1 MLTDEASLPRIDVN
15 RREAPLPSDLR
26 ASYNE
31 WRRHVSS
38 RLENGE
44 QSLYTAIAQYR
55 GINTEPCTQY
65 RRYLHH
71 MTLACSAY
79 ITELTLCTAHTN
91 YSICTTTINK

>member
-1 MLTDEASLPRIDVN
+1 MALSMQILMLTDEASLPRIDVN

-44 QSLYTAIAQYR
+44 HSVPSTFDYTNLASR
-55 GINTEPCTQY
+55 T
-65 RRYLHH
+65 
-71 MTLACSAY
+71 TLRA
-79 ITELTLCTAHTN
+79 LCGCN
-91 YSICTTTINK
+91 

>member
-1 MLTDEASLPRIDVN
+1 MALSTQILMLTDEASLPRIDVN

-44 QSLYTAIAQYR
+44 QSF
-55 GINTEPCTQY
+55 
-65 RRYLHH
+65 
-71 MTLACSAY
+71 
-79 ITELTLCTAHTN
+79 HT
-91 YSICTTTINK
+91 SFDCKVFQ